1 MNSNSSKERISF
13 VERLRRLW
21 HAFLFLVACALV
33 LGLIAGMWYL
43 DHVRFVWP

>member
-1 MNSNSSKERISF
+1 MNKTSEKRLMPTLKGLWQAF
-13 VERLRRLW
+13 VTIIV
-21 HAFLFLVACALV
+21 LVLV